1 MSNKSFQYSFSK
13 EEIIKKT
20 EEAIADYE
28 DEIRILTSVKRVY
41 KKDGTPFQNFFKNF
55 ESEECTITDSRYD
68 GKWIE
73 LHYTSRGKYQHL
85 TLYLNDRDPEAAWE
99 NIQTTILNKQNNLK
113 QQKALL
119 DEIND
124 PESVCGQF
132 VDNLVKIRE
141 IYRKMGS
148 HKTDNNKTDN
158 STESALYYAL
168 YDYLG

>member
-1 MSNKSFQYSFSK
+1 MSNKSFQYNFSK
-13 EEIIKKT
+13 EELIENTKKLIS
-20 EEAIADYE
+20 EYE
-28 DEIRILTSVKRVY
+28 DEIRILSSVKRVY

-55 ESEECTITDSRYD
+55 VSDECSITDSRYD

-73 LHYTSRGKYQHL
+73 LHSTSRGKYL
-85 TLYLNDRDPEAAWE
+85 RITLYLNDRDPENAWA

-113 QQKALL
+113 QQNALL

-132 VDNLVKIRE
+132 VDTLVKIRE
-141 IYRKMGS
+141 TYRKMGNT
-148 HKTDNNKTDN
+148 KEDN
-158 STESALYYAL
+158 STERALYYTL

>member
-13 EEIIKKT
+13 EELIEKT
-20 EEAIADYE
+20 KDLISEYE

-55 ESEECTITDSRYD
+55 ESDECTITNSRYD

-73 LHYTSRGKYQHL
+73 LHYETRKKYTHL
-85 TLYLNDRDPEAAWE
+85 TLYLNDRDPESAWE
-99 NIQTTILNKQNNLK
+99 NIQITIQNKQNYLK
-113 QQKALL
+113 VQKALL

-124 PESVCGQF
+124 PESVCGKF
-132 VDNLVKIRE
+132 VDTLVKIKDT
-141 IYRKMGS
+141 YRKMG
-148 HKTDNNKTDN
+148 DNKEDN
-158 STESALYYAL
+158 STERALYYAL

>member
-13 EEIIKKT
+13 EELIKKT
-20 EEAIADYE
+20 EEMISDYE

-55 ESEECTITDSRYD
+55 ESDECTITDSRYD

-73 LHYTSRGKYQHL
+73 LHYTSRGKYLHL
-85 TLYLNDRDPEAAWE
+85 TLYLDSRNPETAWE
-99 NIQTTILNKQNNLK
+99 NIHKTIREKQNNLN
-113 QQKALL
+113 QQKDLL

-132 VDNLVKIRE
+132 VDTLVKIKNTY
-141 IYRKMGS
+141 IKMRDT
-148 HKTDNNKTDN
+148 KKDN
-158 STESALYYAL
+158 STESALYYLL

>member
-13 EEIIKKT
+13 KEIIKKT
-20 EEAIADYE
+20 EESIADYE
-28 DEIRILTSVKRVY
+28 DEIRILTSVKRAY

-68 GKWIE
+68 DKWLE
-73 LHYTSRGKYQHL
+73 LHYVSHGAYLHL
-85 TLYLNDRDPEAAWE
+85 TLYLNDRDPETSWE

-124 PESVCGQF
+124 PESVCSKF
-132 VDNLVKIRE
+132 VDTLIKIKE
-141 IYRKMGS
+141 AYRKMG
-148 HKTDNNKTDN
+148 NNKEDN
-158 STESALYYAL
+158 STERALYYAL